1 MTEGRVSELDM
12 IAETFKTE
20 EQRRK
25 RLKKTKNTRSKNCGA
40 TKEDV
45 TYVQ

>member
-20 EQRRK
+20 EQRGK
-25 RLKKTKNTRSKNCGA
+25 RLKKKKKQRTHDPRTVGQLKKM
-40 TKEDV
+40 
-45 TYVQ
+45 